1 MGVRSRNENKLARE
15 RQNERFGVGLGVRA
29 ARVDGARGSAIE
41 KNVER
46 EKTFVPRRAEREGGD
61 VKISVTRTL
70 AVPPEPVRA
79 EESPAAARA
88 PAPSLR

>member
-29 ARVDGARGSAIE
+29 ARVDCARIGDR